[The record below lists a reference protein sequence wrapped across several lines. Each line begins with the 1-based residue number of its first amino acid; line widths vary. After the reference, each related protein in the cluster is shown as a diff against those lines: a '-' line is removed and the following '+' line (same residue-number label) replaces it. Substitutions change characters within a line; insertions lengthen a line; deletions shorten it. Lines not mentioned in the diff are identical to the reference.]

1 MKHYTL
7 SLCAVLSAA
16 AVAIASCSAP
26 TEEEKDSLHSHDH
39 AHSEEDHAHE
49 HAHEH
54 EHEHGH
60 DHAGHSHEGFE
71 AEEGETEVAQLPTRI
86 VISHADG
93 LRAYDAKT
101 GKVIGEDK
109 MNAFLRLS
117 DAGDNRHV
125 MVTKGDSFLTYDTG
139 RITKGHG
146 DHNHYYT
153 AEPSLGDAPIKAPH
167 AGHVVHHD
175 GFTALFSD
183 GDGVAK
189 IYKTEDMGK
198 DDAQPVN
205 TVETGAA
212 HHGVAVPLKDGSVVI
227 TKGTEDERHT
237 IQHLDKEGKVLTETT
252 ECPGVHGEA
261 AAGNGNIFF
270 GCEDGPV
277 VFDGTKF
284 HKVDASAYAGAGG
297 YQRSGNA
304 AGSEESDVILAD
316 NKTDKDAELERPTSV
331 TLVDTKDFSAKKV
344 DLDASYWFRSL
355 ARGPLGE
362 ALVLTT
368 DGKLNIID
376 PDSGEITS
384 QIDAISKWK
393 ENKEWQQP
401 GPILQAAD
409 GYAFITDAQK
419 KQLVV
424 IDLLQEKEV
433 NRFDL
438 DIEPTEMTVL

>member
-7 SLCAVLSAA
+7 SPCAVFSAA
-16 AVAIASCSAP
+16 AVAITSCSAP

-49 HAHEH
+49 HDH

-86 VISHADG
+86 VISHAEG

-117 DAGDNRHV
+117 DAGDDRHV

-153 AEPSLGDAPIKAPH
+153 AEPSLGDATINAPH

-183 GDGVAK
+183 GDGVAR
-189 IYKTEDMGK
+189 IYKTEDIGN

-205 TVETGAA
+205 TVDTGAA

-277 VFDGTKF
+277 IFDGTKF

-384 QIDAISKWK
+384 QIDAISRWK

>member
-16 AVAIASCSAP
+16 AVAITSCSAP

-49 HAHEH
+49 HDH

-86 VISHADG
+86 VISHAEG

-117 DAGDNRHV
+117 DAGDDRHV

-153 AEPSLGDAPIKAPH
+153 AEPSLGDATINAPH

-183 GDGVAK
+183 GDGVAR
-189 IYKTEDMGK
+189 IYKTEDIGN

-205 TVETGAA
+205 TVDTGAA

-277 VFDGTKF
+277 IFDGTKF

-376 PDSGEITS
+376 PESGEITS

-393 ENKEWQQP
+393 ENEEWQQP

>member
-49 HAHEH
+49 HAHDH

-86 VISHADG
+86 VISHVDG
-93 LRAYDAKT
+93 LRTYDAKT

-189 IYKTEDMGK
+189 IYKTEDMGN

-205 TVETGAA
+205 TVDTGAA
-212 HHGVAVPLKDGSVVI
+212 HHGVAVPLKDGSVVV

-252 ECPGVHGEA
+252 KCPGVHGEA

-284 HKVDASAYAGAGG
+284 HKVDASAYAGADG

-331 TLVDTKDFSAKKV
+331 TLVNAKDFSAKKV
-344 DLDASYWFRSL
+344 ELDASYWFRSL

-384 QIDAISKWK
+384 QIDAISLWK

>member
-16 AVAIASCSAP
+16 AVAITSCSAP

-39 AHSEEDHAHE
+39 AHSEADHAHE
-49 HAHEH
+49 HDH

-86 VISHADG
+86 VISHAEG

-117 DAGDNRHV
+117 DAGDDRHV

-153 AEPSLGDAPIKAPH
+153 AEPSLGDATINAPH

-183 GDGVAK
+183 GDGVAR
-189 IYKTEDMGK
+189 IYKTEDIGN

-205 TVETGAA
+205 TVDTGAA

-277 VFDGTKF
+277 IFDGTKF

-316 NKTDKDAELERPTSV
+316 NKTDEDAELERPTSV

-384 QIDAISKWK
+384 QIDVISRWK

>member
-16 AVAIASCSAP
+16 AVAITSCSAP

-49 HAHEH
+49 HDH

-86 VISHADG
+86 VISHAEG

-117 DAGDNRHV
+117 DAGDDRHV

-153 AEPSLGDAPIKAPH
+153 AEPSLGDATINAPH

-183 GDGVAK
+183 GDGVAR
-189 IYKTEDMGK
+189 IYKTEDIGN
-198 DDAQPVN
+198 DDAKPVN
-205 TVETGAA
+205 TVDTGAA

-277 VFDGTKF
+277 IFDGTKF

-316 NKTDKDAELERPTSV
+316 NKTDEDAELERPTSV

>member
-16 AVAIASCSAP
+16 AVAITSCSAP

-49 HAHEH
+49 HD
-54 EHEHGH
+54 HEHGH

-86 VISHADG
+86 VISHAEG

-117 DAGDNRHV
+117 DAGDDRHV

-153 AEPSLGDAPIKAPH
+153 AEPSLGDATINAPH

-183 GDGVAK
+183 GDGVAR
-189 IYKTEDMGK
+189 IYKTEDIGN

-205 TVETGAA
+205 TVDTGAA

-277 VFDGTKF
+277 IFDGTKF

-376 PDSGEITS
+376 PESGEITS

>member
-49 HAHEH
+49 HAHDH

-86 VISHADG
+86 VISHVDG
-93 LRAYDAKT
+93 LRTYDAKT

-198 DDAQPVN
+198 DDAQPVK
-205 TVETGAA
+205 TVDTGAA

-252 ECPGVHGEA
+252 KCPGVHGEA
-261 AAGNGNIFF
+261 TAGNGNIFF

-277 VFDGTKF
+277 VFDGAKF
-284 HKVDASAYAGAGG
+284 HKVDASAYAGAGS

-368 DGKLNIID
+368 DGKLNVID

-409 GYAFITDAQK
+409 GYAFIADAQK

>member
-16 AVAIASCSAP
+16 AVAITSCSAP

-49 HAHEH
+49 HDH

-86 VISHADG
+86 VISHAEG

-117 DAGDNRHV
+117 DAGDDRHV

-153 AEPSLGDAPIKAPH
+153 AEPSLGDATINAPH

-183 GDGVAK
+183 GDGVAR
-189 IYKTEDMGK
+189 IYKTEDIGN

-205 TVETGAA
+205 TVDTGAA

-277 VFDGTKF
+277 IFDGTKF
-284 HKVDASAYAGAGG
+284 HKVDTSAYAGAGG

-376 PDSGEITS
+376 PESGEITS

>member
-1 MKHYTL
+1 M
-7 SLCAVLSAA
+7 
-16 AVAIASCSAP
+16 
-26 TEEEKDSLHSHDH
+26 
-39 AHSEEDHAHE
+39 
-49 HAHEH
+49 
-54 EHEHGH
+54 
-60 DHAGHSHEGFE
+60 
-71 AEEGETEVAQLPTRI
+71 
-86 VISHADG
+86 
-93 LRAYDAKT
+93 
-101 GKVIGEDK
+101 
-109 MNAFLRLS
+109 
-117 DAGDNRHV
+117 
-125 MVTKGDSFLTYDTG
+125 
-139 RITKGHG
+139 
-146 DHNHYYT
+146 
-153 AEPSLGDAPIKAPH
+153 
-167 AGHVVHHD
+167 
-175 GFTALFSD
+175 
-183 GDGVAK
+183 
-189 IYKTEDMGK
+189 
-198 DDAQPVN
+198 
-205 TVETGAA
+205 
-212 HHGVAVPLKDGSVVI
+212 
-227 TKGTEDERHT
+227 
-237 IQHLDKEGKVLTETT
+237 
-252 ECPGVHGEA
+252 HGEA

-331 TLVDTKDFSAKKV
+331 TLVNTKDFSAKKV

-368 DGKLNIID
+368 DGKLNVID
-376 PDSGEITS
+376 PDSGEITK
-384 QIDAISKWK
+384 QIDAISRWK

>member
-16 AVAIASCSAP
+16 AMTIVSCSAP

-39 AHSEEDHAHE
+39 AHSEEDHAHK
-49 HAHEH
+49 HDHD
-54 EHEHGH
+54 HEHGH

-71 AEEGETEVAQLPTRI
+71 AEEGQTEVAQLPTRI

-93 LRAYDAKT
+93 LSAYDAKT

-109 MNAFLRLS
+109 MNAFLRLN

-183 GDGVAK
+183 GDGVAR

-198 DDAQPVN
+198 DGAQPVN
-205 TVETGAA
+205 TVDTGAA

-252 ECPGVHGEA
+252 KCPGVHGEA

-284 HKVDASAYAGAGG
+284 HKVDASAYAGTGG

-331 TLVDTKDFSAKKV
+331 ALVDTKDFSAKKV
-344 DLDASYWFRSL
+344 ELDASYWFRSL

-384 QIDAISKWK
+384 QIDAISRWK

-424 IDLLQEKEV
+424 IDLLQK
-433 NRFDL
+433 RKL
-438 DIEPTEMTVL
+438 TASTSTSSPPR

>member
-1 MKHYTL
+1 
-7 SLCAVLSAA
+7 
-16 AVAIASCSAP
+16 
-26 TEEEKDSLHSHDH
+26 
-39 AHSEEDHAHE
+39 
-49 HAHEH
+49 
-54 EHEHGH
+54 
-60 DHAGHSHEGFE
+60 
-71 AEEGETEVAQLPTRI
+71 
-86 VISHADG
+86 
-93 LRAYDAKT
+93 
-101 GKVIGEDK
+101 
-109 MNAFLRLS
+109 MNAFLRLN

-183 GDGVAK
+183 GDGVAR
-189 IYKTEDMGK
+189 IYKTEDIGK

-205 TVETGAA
+205 TVDTGAA

-252 ECPGVHGEA
+252 KCPGVHGEA

-316 NKTDKDAELERPTSV
+316 NKTNKDAELERPTSV
-331 TLVDTKDFSAKKV
+331 ALVDTKDFSAKKV

-384 QIDAISKWK
+384 QIDAISRWK

-438 DIEPTEMTVL
+438 DIKPTEMTVL

>member
-1 MKHYTL
+1 MKNYTL

-16 AVAIASCSAP
+16 TMTIVSCSAP
-26 TEEEKDSLHSHDH
+26 TEEEMDSLQPHGHS
-39 AHSEEDHAHE
+39 HSEEDTAHE
-49 HAHEH
+49 
-54 EHEHGH
+54 H
-60 DHAGHSHEGFE
+60 DHAGHSHEGLE
-71 AEEGETEVAQLPTRI
+71 AKEGETEVAQLPTRI
-86 VISHADG
+86 VISHAEG
-93 LRAYDAKT
+93 LTSYDAKT
-101 GKVIGEDK
+101 GKTLSEEK
-109 MNAFLRLS
+109 MNAFLRLN
-117 DAGDNRHV
+117 DAGDSRHV
-125 MVTKGDSFLTYDTG
+125 MVTKGDSFLTFDTG
-139 RITKGHG
+139 RITKAHG

-153 AEPSLGDAPIKAPH
+153 AKPSLGDAPINAPH

-189 IYKTEDMGK
+189 IYKTEDIGK
-198 DDAQPVN
+198 DDAKPVN
-205 TVETGAA
+205 TVETAAA
-212 HHGVAVPLKDGSVVI
+212 HHGVAVPLKDGSVLI

-237 IQHLDKEGKVLTETT
+237 IQHIDKNGKVLTETT

-270 GCEDGPV
+270 GCEDGPM
-277 VFDGTKF
+277 VFDGKKF

-316 NKTDKDAELERPTSV
+316 NKTEKDAEVERPTSV

-376 PDSGEITS
+376 PASGEITK
-384 QIDAISKWK
+384 QIDAISPWK

-424 IDLLQEKEV
+424 IDLLQGKEV

-438 DIEPTEMTVL
+438 GLEPTEMTVL

>member
-49 HAHEH
+49 HAHD
-54 EHEHGH
+54 HEHGH

-101 GKVIGEDK
+101 GKVIGEDT

-205 TVETGAA
+205 TVDTGAA

-252 ECPGVHGEA
+252 KCPGVHGEA
-261 AAGNGNIFF
+261 AARNGNIFF

-277 VFDGTKF
+277 IFDGTKF

-331 TLVDTKDFSAKKV
+331 TLVDT
-344 DLDASYWFRSL
+344 
-355 ARGPLGE
+355 
-362 ALVLTT
+362 
-368 DGKLNIID
+368 
-376 PDSGEITS
+376 
-384 QIDAISKWK
+384 
-393 ENKEWQQP
+393 
-401 GPILQAAD
+401 
-409 GYAFITDAQK
+409 
-419 KQLVV
+419 
-424 IDLLQEKEV
+424 
-433 NRFDL
+433 
-438 DIEPTEMTVL
+438 

>member
-16 AVAIASCSAP
+16 AVAITSCSAP

-49 HAHEH
+49 HDH

-86 VISHADG
+86 VISHAEG

-117 DAGDNRHV
+117 DAGDDRHV

-153 AEPSLGDAPIKAPH
+153 AEPSLGDATINAPH

-183 GDGVAK
+183 GDGVAR
-189 IYKTEDMGK
+189 IYKTEDIGN

-205 TVETGAA
+205 TVDTGAA

-277 VFDGTKF
+277 IFDGTKF

-316 NKTDKDAELERPTSV
+316 NKTDEDAELERPTSV

-384 QIDAISKWK
+384 QIDAISRWK

-438 DIEPTEMTVL
+438 DIEPTEMMVL

>member
-16 AVAIASCSAP
+16 AVAITSCSAP
-26 TEEEKDSLHSHDH
+26 TEEEKDSLHSHGH
-39 AHSEEDHAHE
+39 AHSEADHAHE
-49 HAHEH
+49 HDH

-86 VISHADG
+86 VISHAEG

-117 DAGDNRHV
+117 DAGDDRHV

-153 AEPSLGDAPIKAPH
+153 AEPSLGDATINAPH

-183 GDGVAK
+183 GDGVAR
-189 IYKTEDMGK
+189 IYKTEDIGN

-205 TVETGAA
+205 TVDTGAA

-277 VFDGTKF
+277 IFDGTKF

-384 QIDAISKWK
+384 QIDAISRWK